1 MFEFK
6 DGQFYYLLEGETKL
20 IKLSDIGSKILVEG
34 SVTNPMS
41 YIPLFINLFFNMI
54 VWLSK
59 FLFGIFV
66 KTYEFLGNGSDSVDS
81 KVIEVINVNAAF
93 FQTLFKTVAPYAFI
107 ALLLYALTMQVK
119 RQGSALKIILLGFL
133 TMGLIRGIYMPD
145 SSGQTG
151 VSRLYTSVSKIVD
164 DVADSASKGLSN
176 DSSTNAMATYF
187 KNAMWL
193 PYQGMN
199 ADLQD
204 DGSFNLS
211 DKALFDLLEF
221 QDGDKVSDLK
231 LDDKPMKDIAGTKD
245 EPKVNNL
252 WELGGKFPY
261 VLIMLLETT
270 VLGIVIVAFSI
281 FGFFLKVLIIFA
293 FYFLPILLVLSIFPF
308 FSNMLFNTGKGLLS
322 LTALSGMT
330 GVFSS
335 LFMMFNSALQDLFMA
350 VFTNDIVLVFI
361 FKAFVYW
368 LIWLCRHQIIAFL
381 VSRSMPQ
388 ATRILNRFGDN
399 GKAIVNNSLEI
410 VKKPAMGSLLLA
422 NGALR
427 TVGGKVKPGLERM
440 KQGVSDT
447 RFNKS
452 VQRRMENGES
462 FEVAT
467 LETAKG
473 IEEKRIR
480 RKQPMQTLSTMKH
493 KTRALYHDLMEK
505 GYVGLDS
512 EKQAEHASKSLQ
524 SKNKLNELKV
534 SKEGSRQKV
543 NVLNQAI
550 DKHVQKQEVPKPSGS
565 DPIFVDFKKRGKV
578 NSPLSSISTVGQNHK
593 IVKDMPKEVEKTIS
607 QKINHSTLSRSSQV
621 TQKPVNQSSLQT
633 VIRKTPRVI
642 RKPVQTET
650 TEYQT
655 TTVHEPITQKSVQ
668 NVVEKTSTVV
678 KQPVVETVVQ
688 KSTSVVKDIRV
699 EKQSEKIVDFR
710 ERSATV
716 ARPGNSKN
724 VLNTTNERKPLWRR
738 RNGN

>member
-1 MFEFK
+1 
-6 DGQFYYLLEGETKL
+6 
-20 IKLSDIGSKILVEG
+20 
-34 SVTNPMS
+34 
-41 YIPLFINLFFNMI
+41 MI
-54 VWLSK
+54 VWISK
-59 FLFGIFV
+59 FIFDIIV
-66 KTYEFLGNGSDSVDS
+66 KTYGFLGAGSDSIDQ
-81 KVIEVINVNAAF
+81 KVIAVINVNATL
-93 FQTLFKTVAPYAFI
+93 FQTIFKTVAPYAFI
-107 ALLLYALTMQVK
+107 ALLLFALTMQVK
-119 RQGSALKIILLGFL
+119 RQGSALKIMLLGFM
-133 TMGLIRGIYMPD
+133 TMGLVRGIYMPND
-145 SSGQTG
+145 EGQTG
-151 VSRLYTSVSKIVD
+151 VSRIYSSVSKVVD
-164 DVADSASKGLSN
+164 EVADSASTSLSN
-176 DSSTNAMATYF
+176 GSSSSVMATYF

-211 DKALFDLLEF
+211 DKALLDLLEF
-221 QDGDKVSDLK
+221 QDGDKVSK
-231 LDDKPMKDIAGTKD
+231 LELDGKKIKDVAGSKD
-245 EPKVNNL
+245 EPKVKNL
-252 WELGGKFPY
+252 WEMGGKFPY
-261 VLIMLLETT
+261 VLIMLLETI

-335 LFMMFNSALQDLFMA
+335 LFMMFNSSLQNLFMT
-350 VFTNDIVLVFI
+350 VFTNDIILVFI

-368 LIWLCRHQIIAFL
+368 LMWLCRHTIIAFL
-381 VSRSMPQ
+381 FSRSMPQ

-399 GKAIVNNSLEI
+399 GRKIVNNSLER
-410 VKKPAMGSLLLA
+410 VQKPAMGSLLLA

-440 KQGVSDT
+440 KQGVSDI

-473 IEEKRIR
+473 MEEKRIR

-565 DPIFVDFKKRGKV
+565 DPIFVDFRKRGSV
-578 NSPLSSISTVGQNHK
+578 TNHEPLTSTVGRTHQT
-593 IVKDMPKEVEKTIS
+593 VKEMPKAVESTIS

-621 TQKPVNQSSLQT
+621 TQKPVNQTSFQT
-633 VIRKTPRVI
+633 LMQRSPR
-642 RKPVQTET
+642 
-650 TEYQT
+650 
-655 TTVHEPITQKSVQ
+655 ITR
-668 NVVEKTSTVV
+668 
-678 KQPVVETVVQ
+678 
-688 KSTSVVKDIRV
+688 I
-699 EKQSEKIVDFR
+699 
-710 ERSATV
+710 ERSE
-716 ARPGNSKN
+716 NKN
-724 VLNTTNERKPLWRR
+724 NVIEIQGRKRS
-738 RNGN
+738 

>member
-20 IKLSDIGSKILVEG
+20 VKLADIGSKLLVEG
-34 SVTNPMS
+34 SITDPMS

-66 KTYEFLGNGSDSVDS
+66 KTYEFLGNGSDSVDN

-107 ALLLYALTMQVK
+107 ALLLYALTMQVR

-211 DKALFDLLEF
+211 DKALLDLLEF
-221 QDGDKVSDLK
+221 QDGEKTNDIE
-231 LDDKPMKDIAGTKD
+231 LDGKKIKDVAGTKD
-245 EPKVNNL
+245 EPKVDNL
-252 WELGGKFPY
+252 WEMGGKFPY
-261 VLIMLLETT
+261 VLIMLLETI

-368 LIWLCRHQIIAFL
+368 LIWLCRHQIIDFL

-399 GKAIVNNSLEI
+399 GKTIINNSLER
-410 VKKPAMGSLLLA
+410 VQKPAMGSLLLA

-427 TVGGKVKPGLERM
+427 TFGGKVKPGLESM

-473 IEEKRIR
+473 IEEKRIQ

-512 EKQAEHASKSLQ
+512 EKQAEYASKSLQ
-524 SKNKLNELKV
+524 SKNKLNELRV

-565 DPIFVDFKKRGKV
+565 DPIFVDFRKRGSV
-578 NSPLSSISTVGQNHK
+578 TNHELTSTVGQAHQT
-593 IVKDMPKEVEKTIS
+593 VKEMPKAVESTIA
-607 QKINHSTLSRSSQV
+607 QKINHSTLSRSPQV

-650 TEYQT
+650 IEHQT
-655 TTVHEPITQKSVQ
+655 TTVHEPIIQKSVQ
-668 NVVEKTSTVV
+668 NVVSKTSTVV

-699 EKQSEKIVDFR
+699 EKQTEKIVDFR

-716 ARPGNSKN
+716 ARPGNRKN

>member
-20 IKLSDIGSKILVEG
+20 VKLADIGSKLLVEG
-34 SVTNPMS
+34 SITDPMS

-81 KVIEVINVNAAF
+81 KVIEVINENAAF

-107 ALLLYALTMQVK
+107 ALLLYALTMQVR

-176 DSSTNAMATYF
+176 DSSNNAMATYF

-211 DKALFDLLEF
+211 DKALLDLLEF
-221 QDGDKVSDLK
+221 QDGEKVSDLK
-231 LDDKPMKDIAGTKD
+231 LDDKPMKDVAGTKD

-252 WELGGKFPY
+252 WEMGGKFPY
-261 VLIMLLETT
+261 VLIMLLETI

-322 LTALSGMT
+322 LTALSGQT

-368 LIWLCRHQIIAFL
+368 LIWLCRHQIIDFL

-399 GKAIVNNSLEI
+399 GKTIINNSLER
-410 VKKPAMGSLLLA
+410 VQKPAIGSLLLA

-452 VQRRMENGES
+452 VQKRMENGES

-565 DPIFVDFKKRGKV
+565 DPIFVDFRKRGSV
-578 NSPLSSISTVGQNHK
+578 TNHEPLTSADGRTHQ
-593 IVKDMPKEVEKTIS
+593 IVKEMPKTVESTIS

-633 VIRKTPRVI
+633 VIQKTPRVI

-650 TEYQT
+650 TEHQT
-655 TTVHEPITQKSVQ
+655 TTVHEPIIQKSVQ
-668 NVVEKTSTVV
+668 NVVNKTSTVV

-710 ERSATV
+710 ERSTIV
-716 ARPGNSKN
+716 ARPGNRKA
-724 VLNTTNERKPLWRR
+724 LLHTTNERKPLWRR

>member
-20 IKLSDIGSKILVEG
+20 VKLADIGSKLLVEG
-34 SVTNPMS
+34 SITNPMS

-81 KVIEVINVNAAF
+81 MVIEVINVNAAF

-107 ALLLYALTMQVK
+107 ALLLYALTMQVR

-211 DKALFDLLEF
+211 DKALLDLLEF
-221 QDGDKVSDLK
+221 QDGEKTNDIE
-231 LDDKPMKDIAGTKD
+231 LDGKKIKDVAGTKD
-245 EPKVNNL
+245 EPKVTNL

-261 VLIMLLETT
+261 VLIMLLETI

-368 LIWLCRHQIIAFL
+368 LIWLCRHQIINFL

-399 GKAIVNNSLEI
+399 GKTIINNSLER
-410 VKKPAMGSLLLA
+410 VQKPAMGSLLLA

-452 VQRRMENGES
+452 VQRRMGNGES

-524 SKNKLNELKV
+524 SKNKLNALRV

-593 IVKDMPKEVEKTIS
+593 IVKDMPKEVETTIS
-607 QKINHSTLSRSSQV
+607 QKLNHSTLSRSSQV

-650 TEYQT
+650 TEHQT
-655 TTVHEPITQKSVQ
+655 TTVHEPVTQKSVQ
-668 NVVEKTSTVV
+668 NVVKKASTVV

-710 ERSATV
+710 EKSATV
-716 ARPGNSKN
+716 ARPRNSKN
-724 VLNTTNERKPLWRR
+724 VLNTTNGRKPLWRR

>member
-1 MFEFK
+1 MFEFR

-20 IKLSDIGSKILVEG
+20 IKLADIGSKLLVEG

-66 KTYEFLGNGSDSVDS
+66 KTYEFLGNGSDSVDK

-133 TMGLIRGIYMPD
+133 TMGFVRGIYMPD

-211 DKALFDLLEF
+211 DKALLDLLEF
-221 QDGDKVSDLK
+221 QDGDKVSKLK
-231 LDDKPMKDIAGTKD
+231 LDGEKVEDVAGSKD

-261 VLIMLLETT
+261 VLIMLLETI

-368 LIWLCRHQIIAFL
+368 LIWLCRHQIINFL

-399 GKAIVNNSLEI
+399 GRTIINNSLER
-410 VKKPAMGSLLLA
+410 VQKPAMGSLLLA

-462 FEVAT
+462 FEVAI

-473 IEEKRIR
+473 IEEKRIQ

-524 SKNKLNELKV
+524 SKNKLNELRV

-565 DPIFVDFKKRGKV
+565 DPIFVDFRKRGSV
-578 NSPLSSISTVGQNHK
+578 TNHELTSTVGQAHQT
-593 IVKDMPKEVEKTIS
+593 VKEMPKTVESTIA
-607 QKINHSTLSRSSQV
+607 QKINHSTLSRSPQV

-642 RKPVQTET
+642 RKPVQKET
-650 TEYQT
+650 IEHQT
-655 TTVHEPITQKSVQ
+655 TTVHEPIIQKTVQ
-668 NVVEKTSTVV
+668 NVVNKTSTII

-699 EKQSEKIVDFR
+699 EKQTEKIVDFR
-710 ERSATV
+710 ERSATI

>member
-20 IKLSDIGSKILVEG
+20 VKLADVGSKLLVEG
-34 SVTNPMS
+34 SITDPMS

-66 KTYEFLGNGSDSVDS
+66 KTYEFLGNGSDSVDN
-81 KVIEVINVNAAF
+81 KVIEVINVNAVF

-211 DKALFDLLEF
+211 DKALLDLLEF
-221 QDGDKVSDLK
+221 QDGDKVFDLK

-261 VLIMLLETT
+261 VLIMVLETT

-368 LIWLCRHQIIAFL
+368 LIWLCRHQIINFL

-399 GKAIVNNSLEI
+399 GRTIINNSLER
-410 VKKPAMGSLLLA
+410 VQKPAMGSLLLA

-467 LETAKG
+467 LEIAKG
-473 IEEKRIR
+473 IEEKRIQ

-524 SKNKLNELKV
+524 SKNKLNELRV

-565 DPIFVDFKKRGKV
+565 DPIFVDFRKRG
-578 NSPLSSISTVGQNHK
+578 SITNHGLTSTVGQAHQT
-593 IVKDMPKEVEKTIS
+593 VKEMPKTVESTIA

-650 TEYQT
+650 IEHQT
-655 TTVHEPITQKSVQ
+655 TTVHEPIIQKAVQ
-668 NVVEKTSTVV
+668 NVVNKTSTVV

-688 KSTSVVKDIRV
+688 KSTNVVKDIRV
-699 EKQSEKIVDFR
+699 EKQTEKIVDFR

>member
-6 DGQFYYLLEGETKL
+6 DGLFYYLLEEETKL
-20 IKLSDIGSKILVEG
+20 VKLSDIGSKLLAEG
-34 SVTNPMS
+34 SITNPMS
-41 YIPLFINLFFNMI
+41 FIPLFVNLFFNMI
-54 VWLSK
+54 VWISK
-59 FLFGIFV
+59 FIFDIIV
-66 KTYEFLGNGSDSVDS
+66 KTYGFLGAGSDSIDQ
-81 KVIEVINVNAAF
+81 KVIAVINVNATL
-93 FQTLFKTVAPYAFI
+93 FQTIFKTVAPYAFI
-107 ALLLYALTMQVK
+107 ALLLFALTMQVK
-119 RQGSALKIILLGFL
+119 RQGSALKIMLLGFM
-133 TMGLIRGIYMPD
+133 TMGIVRGIYMPND
-145 SSGQTG
+145 EGQTG
-151 VSRLYTSVSKIVD
+151 VSRIYSSVSKVVD
-164 DVADSASKGLSN
+164 EVADSASTSLSN
-176 DSSTNAMATYF
+176 GSSSSVMATYF

-211 DKALFDLLEF
+211 DKALLDLLEF
-221 QDGDKVSDLK
+221 QDGDKVSKLK
-231 LDDKPMKDIAGTKD
+231 LDGEKVEDVAGSKD
-245 EPKVNNL
+245 EPKVKNL
-252 WELGGKFPY
+252 WEMGGKFPY
-261 VLIMLLETT
+261 VLIMLLETI

-293 FYFLPILLVLSIFPF
+293 FYFFPILLVLSIFPF

-335 LFMMFNSALQDLFMA
+335 LFMMFNSSLQNLFMT
-350 VFTNDIVLVFI
+350 VFTNDIILVFI

-368 LIWLCRHQIIAFL
+368 LMWLCRHTIIAFL
-381 VSRSMPQ
+381 FSRSMPQ

-399 GKAIVNNSLEI
+399 GRKIVNNSLER
-410 VKKPAMGSLLLA
+410 VQKPAMGSLLLA

-427 TVGGKVKPGLERM
+427 TVGSKVKPGLERM
-440 KQGVSDT
+440 KQGVSDK

-473 IEEKRIR
+473 MEEKRIR

-524 SKNKLNELKV
+524 SKDKLNELKV

-543 NVLNQAI
+543 NVLNKAI

-565 DPIFVDFKKRGKV
+565 DPIFVDFRKRGSV
-578 NSPLSSISTVGQNHK
+578 TTHEPLTSTVGRTHQT
-593 IVKDMPKEVEKTIS
+593 VKEMPKAVESMIS

-633 VIRKTPRVI
+633 LMQRSPR
-642 RKPVQTET
+642 
-650 TEYQT
+650 
-655 TTVHEPITQKSVQ
+655 ITR
-668 NVVEKTSTVV
+668 
-678 KQPVVETVVQ
+678 
-688 KSTSVVKDIRV
+688 I
-699 EKQSEKIVDFR
+699 
-710 ERSATV
+710 ERSE
-716 ARPGNSKN
+716 NKN
-724 VLNTTNERKPLWRR
+724 NVIEIQGRKRS
-738 RNGN
+738 